1 MPTLEGRY
9 DFRTAE
15 PRLQQGWEAAGIYQF
30 DPAVTGPTYTVDT
43 PPPTVSGRIHV
54 GHVYSYTHADVVIRY
69 HRMLGEHVFYPF
81 GFDDNGLPTER
92 FTEQARGI
100 RAQAVGRRAF
110 IEACLELSAQ
120 VEDQFERFWK
130 RLGLSVDWR
139 LKYSTID
146 PRTRR
151 ISQAGFIDLFEKDQV
166 YRAETPSLWCPE
178 CQTGVAQAE
187 IDDKP
192 GVLTQFTTIPF
203 LTPDG
208 RELPIATTRPELL
221 AACVAVM
228 VNPDD
233 ARYTAFVGQKV
244 RTPLFGQEVPVIAD
258 DRAEKDKGT
267 GAVMCCTFGDV
278 TDIYWW
284 RTHSLP
290 LRIALTRDGHLNELA
305 GQYAGMRIKQARA
318 KILEDLAAA
327 GLVRDQRQIEH
338 TVGVHERCG
347 TDIEYLVASQWFVRV
362 LDRKQMFIDAG
373 RQMRWFPEYMRGR
386 YESWVEGLGWD
397 WNLSRQRYY
406 GVPFPVWFCDR
417 CGRVLLARKEDL
429 PIDPQ
434 EVGPPVDACPECGA
448 SDFHPETDVMDTWAT
463 SSLTP
468 EVCGTLLEPYG
479 VNAEEFVRRYR
490 PMTLRPNAH
499 DIIRTW
505 DFYTIVRSLYM
516 RNQIPWTDVL
526 ISGHA
531 LDPAGKKISKSR
543 LTTAEDPSGMV
554 EQYSADA
561 IRYWATT
568 VRTGGDTLL
577 NEDTIRNGNRLVTKL
592 WNAARLAL
600 SHLDGYRP
608 PAETPDD
615 LNATDRWLLAR
626 LYETVRRATRAMDEY
641 EFASAKAEVERF
653 FWADFAD
660 NYLELIKRRLYG
672 GDDMDGQDPASRSHA
687 QYVLFCTMKYVLQM
701 LAPFLPHITDEIYQ
715 HGFGEPDGVSSIH
728 ASRWPTASEAWKSDR
743 ALRDGRALIEV
754 AEEVRRWK
762 SERQLGLGVA
772 LGSIHVE
779 VEPEVAEALSG
790 AAGDLRCVTRANDVK
805 IAAVDGQAQPRVL
818 VEPLVNGATP

>member
-15 PRLQQGWEAAGIYQF
+15 PKLQESWAAAGIYQF

-43 PPPTVSGRIHV
+43 PPPTVSGRIHI

-100 RAQAVGRRAF
+100 RAQEVGRRAF

-151 ISQAGFIDLFEKDQV
+151 ISQAGFIDLFEKDHV

-203 LTPDG
+203 VTADG

-221 AACVAVM
+221 AAAVAVM
-228 VNPDD
+228 VNPEDP
-233 ARYTAFVGQKV
+233 RYTAFVGQKV

-290 LRIALTRDGHLNELA
+290 LRIVLTRDGHLNELA
-305 GQYAGMRIKQARA
+305 GKYAGMRIKQARA

-362 LDRKQMFIDAG
+362 LDRKQLFIDAG

-386 YESWVEGLGWD
+386 YESWIEGLGWD

-417 CGRVLLARKEDL
+417 CGRVLMARKEDL

-479 VNAEEFVRRYR
+479 VDAEEFARRYR

-505 DFYTIVRSLYM
+505 DFYTIVRSLYL

-543 LTTAEDPSGMV
+543 LTTAEDPTAML

-577 NEDTIRNGNRLVTKL
+577 NDDTIRNGNRLVTKL

-608 PAETPDD
+608 PAETPQD

-672 GDDMDGQDPASRSHA
+672 GDAMDGEDPESRSHA

-715 HGFGEPDGVSSIH
+715 HGFSELDGVSSIH
-728 ASRWPTASEAWKSDR
+728 VSTWPTAPEAWQSDR
-743 ALRDGRALIEV
+743 ALRDGRVLIEV

-762 SERQLGLGVA
+762 SERQLSLGVA
-772 LGSIHVE
+772 LGAIHVE
-779 VEPEVAEALSG
+779 VEPEVAAALAG
-790 AAGDLRCVTRANDVK
+790 ATGDLRCVTRANDVK

-818 VEPLVNGATP
+818 VEPLVNGAAP